1 TDTVKLAGSP
11 SDVTVDILTI
21 GAASLSAFVG
31 VNGGTANAKGLALTG
46 VEFGLA
52 IAARRSDKSKKY
64 TALKASA
71 TGASVT
77 GIPGFSLTS
86 SNLAVAINRPDS
98 DGTLMNLAADPLPVA
113 SAPGRAITLDFDSAA
128 GVLVE
133 ASGTMNISVESF
145 FNISGNF
152 ALRRATDTL
161 KDNTGN
167 NVDVDLLTLGAEDVT
182 AFAGINAGTARPVG
196 LSLAHAGFALAIAT
210 SRTNPALTW
219 RALVADAGSAAFTG
233 PSELEIAA
241 SSVSIAVN
249 RPAADGSLI
258 DFSAD
263 PLVIAT
269 GPTTTRTLTFS
280 SADGAI
286 TEASGNLRINLS
298 NFVQFSGNLA
308 LRKST
313 ATLKL
318 STGAD
323 VTTELLAIGGTDLTA
338 FAGINGGSPDAMGF
352 SLSGLNFA
360 FATATDVSDR
370 TRTWM
375 ALDAVATGIAFNGL
389 PGVSIAASSLD
400 LALNRPA
407 SDSTLIN
414 FAAQPLTLK
423 TGPAS
428 TRTLDLTGTAGPL
441 LEASG
446 NLTIDVAGFFRVSG
460 ALGVKKSEFD
470 LALSSSDTTTQRVNL
485 LTVAGDN
492 LSAFAGMNAA
502 SPDRTG
508 LSLSNLN
515 FALALAS
522 DKADPDRRW
531 TTLQATAGAVA
542 VTGISGVTMSSSN
555 LAVTINR
562 KAADDTL
569 ANYSRTPLT
578 LSTGAGTKTIDLN
591 SNVGPL
597 VEASGTLNIA
607 VQNFFTVN
615 GGFAVRSA
623 RDTVTLSNATTV
635 DADLLTIG
643 GDNVSAFAGL
653 NGGSATQ
660 TGISLGNADF
670 GLAFITDRR
679 DATRKFTSLQAT
691 AGLAAFVGADTINIT
706 GTDLSVAINRGL
718 HNNFPAIPGASA
730 NSQYRL
736 TIDPQ
741 TLGSLTFN
749 KDTSSA
755 SANILSSDS
764 DAQVAAKV
772 RTALEGLTAI
782 GAGNVTVTGSRDAGF
797 TVEFIN
803 ALARTSV
810 TGLTVSTNATM
821 AGSLAATQSA
831 ASVTGISAVQ
841 SITLTRLPVERPTVS
856 TSVSE
861 VAAGFAGTGQ
871 ITAIRVAA
879 AATASG
885 QYTLTYNGQSR
896 TIRWAQNN
904 VDMNATRIGDALRD
918 LTGDSFAKV
927 RFDQQSF
934 ITNQR
939 FIVKFTNAPGT
950 ITGSTTT
957 LSGTVTIETER
968 AAAGAVNEQQAIT
981 LNVGSATGTF
991 RVSIP
996 WNGRTYTTTT
1006 LPLTAS
1012 TADLQTAINNAVSET
1027 TGTVSVTKN
1036 TDGTA
1041 VT

>member
-1 TDTVKLAGSP
+1 
-11 SDVTVDILTI
+11 
-21 GAASLSAFVG
+21 
-31 VNGGTANAKGLALTG
+31 
-46 VEFGLA
+46 
-52 IAARRSDKSKKY
+52 
-64 TALKASA
+64 
-71 TGASVT
+71 
-77 GIPGFSLTS
+77 
-86 SNLAVAINRPDS
+86 
-98 DGTLMNLAADPLPVA
+98 
-113 SAPGRAITLDFDSAA
+113 
-128 GVLVE
+128 
-133 ASGTMNISVESF
+133 
-145 FNISGNF
+145 
-152 ALRRATDTL
+152 
-161 KDNTGN
+161 
-167 NVDVDLLTLGAEDVT
+167 
-182 AFAGINAGTARPVG
+182 
-196 LSLAHAGFALAIAT
+196 
-210 SRTNPALTW
+210 
-219 RALVADAGSAAFTG
+219 
-233 PSELEIAA
+233 
-241 SSVSIAVN
+241 
-249 RPAADGSLI
+249 
-258 DFSAD
+258 
-263 PLVIAT
+263 
-269 GPTTTRTLTFS
+269 
-280 SADGAI
+280 
-286 TEASGNLRINLS
+286 
-298 NFVQFSGNLA
+298 
-308 LRKST
+308 
-313 ATLKL
+313 
-318 STGAD
+318 
-323 VTTELLAIGGTDLTA
+323 GTDLTA
-338 FAGINGGSPDAMGF
+338 FAGINGGSPDTMGF

-360 FATATDVSDR
+360 FATATDIIDR

-375 ALDAVATGIAFNGL
+375 AIDAFATGIAFNGV
-389 PGVSIAASSLD
+389 PGVSITASSLD

-414 FAAQPLTLK
+414 FAAQPITLK
-423 TGPAS
+423 TGPAT

-446 NLTIDVAGFFRVSG
+446 TLTIDVAGFFRVSG

-607 VQNFFTVN
+607 VQSFFTVN

-623 RDTVTLSNATTV
+623 RDTVTLSNATDV

-1041 VT
+1041 VTYNLTYSGAFASKNLDNAHVSVHADAPSPNG